1 MKTIFTRS
9 LALLLTLVMLLTM
22 LPVSALGEEMTEND
36 VEDVIETV
44 LEMTD
49 DEMAEAIVNEEAPF
63 TGEVV
68 PPIEETTDSDN
79 ETNLLT
85 EEEES
90 PELPSDDPDN
100 DGSMQEDE
108 PNETEFSSVEDSEDE
123 SFPDETDEET
133 VSPTDAPHESEEEP
147 AAESQEE
154 PAYSSLEEE
163 VDALYDG
170 SFIKYAIYNFG
181 HAYITTK
188 SSETK
193 VYETS
198 ALENSEVICTIAE
211 KGSILLGFE
220 YAERWDNRSVLV
232 WFLNDAY
239 EAFSGYVAESDLE
252 KYTMEDADAAAW
264 MNVLPSAYLST
275 TDGQFPVFAVP
286 FLVPASEEEVPV
298 TEPVTQEETEEPVV
312 EQEVLE
318 EPVEDDPV
326 TSDTQDEEPE
336 EVDPYEPE
344 VTIGTFLSVTTDTR
358 VFSDMDGTV
367 SEDNNGDLYMGVFV
381 KDAIVQVASIRVDH
395 SDRQW
400 YEVAYLYGD
409 DFADGTM
416 KWVEIGTAYVLPEE
430 TTLTEADDFTV
441 TDIAL
446 PFAPKSSGKRMML
459 KAAGASAM
467 NGFTLK
473 SINGAI
479 PPLYAGQTGVYGSSG
494 RDSDYRQIAS
504 VSGHGVVYATPH
516 YLDGY
521 TVYCLEH
528 NLPGPGEG
536 SGSSQQPKGP
546 YVIVD
551 IDTYMNTPGNSK
563 VIYSTQTMHAIAW
576 VLRHTYPFMVLD
588 RSDSDNETWS
598 RVAGQFA
605 IRQVIREL
613 EGAQY
618 VRDYWNM
625 DNFYVA
631 SGQAPA
637 VYLEY
642 ARWLASN
649 GIARGRIT
657 GYISMANKSISKVGS
672 NYVGTV
678 TLYTDADLIR
688 IAKSTG
694 SVTGNTG
701 GSDYNYYYL
710 NSGDTITVTSSTNGF
725 SLVAESVN
733 SDAEEASFLVGV
745 PSAAIQKVLIPQYGA
760 PYAMQSLSMWFEQEI
775 QYGSL
780 TVTKLRSGTQ
790 QKLAGAKLQ
799 LYDSSKKA
807 YGNPVTTDANGQAK
821 WTNLPYGT
829 YYVGEVGAPAG
840 YQVNVNQ
847 VQVTIN
853 GNNTASF
860 EDSPIIG
867 SVSFVKK
874 QQGTEI
880 PLIGAQ
886 YELVTKSGSTYKRAV
901 SAVDGSELPVLTTD
915 KNGKATWNN
924 VVEYGSYYVHEVK
937 APEGFLLDNTYHA
950 VSVTE
955 HNKIISADVQDP
967 IIIAKIKIAKTD
979 GLTKEPLAGVEF
991 TITRLSGPAALNG
1004 AGVGEVAA
1012 VIVTDKNGY
1021 AETDWLTWGRFK
1033 VEETKVPAG
1042 YTDSKYSAEIEAY
1055 EDGKT
1060 YTISV
1065 ENIPAA
1071 GYIRLTKTDADSKKP
1086 LKGVQFDIYQGD
1098 KLIST
1103 MTTDASGVALSGALI
1118 KGTYTV
1124 KEHNNP
1130 EGYIGELTTLTA
1142 EVISEKTTDLTAD
1155 NTPIC
1160 GKIKILKRDALTKEA
1175 LAGVV
1180 FTITRMTASPASDD
1194 ADVGKSFTLTTDK
1207 NGMAESGWL
1216 DYGKFKIEETSVPDH
1231 YVNSH
1236 FSTEVE
1242 INENE
1247 KTYVVE
1253 VENEPTQGKIQIA
1266 KTDKFDGK
1274 PISGVVFDIYNGDT
1288 KVGSM
1293 TTNEKGIA
1301 VSGSLPKGNYTVK
1314 EKDNPEGYVS
1324 DLVSID
1330 CTVKPDE
1337 TTSLSADNT
1346 PIQFRIQV
1354 VKTDGLTKTPLPG
1367 AVFTITR
1374 ISGLPSHNGEGD
1386 GTVVA
1391 TLTTDAK
1398 GEAVSDLLT
1407 WGKYEV
1413 KETTVP
1419 AHYVDQAF
1427 TTTVTGSENN
1437 KTYTV
1442 TCENEPTKGKI
1453 QLTKTDKLD
1462 GQPIAGVI
1470 FDIYQ
1475 GNKKVGSMKTNEKG
1489 VAVSDPLPKGKY
1501 TVNEQAN
1508 PEGYTADLISMDCE
1522 VKSDEVTKLTADNT
1536 PIRFKVKIIKTDG
1549 LTKQPLAG
1557 AVFTITRTSGLPSHN
1572 GSGDGEVVAT
1582 LTTDAKGEA
1591 TSELL
1596 TWGTYEVKETEYPAH
1611 YVKNPFSVTVTGTE
1625 NDKVYEVKAENEPT
1639 KGKIQITK
1647 TDKLDGQPIAGV
1659 VFEIFQGTQK
1669 VGSMTTDEKGV
1680 SISDPLPK
1688 GKYTVKE
1695 KDNPEGYIA
1704 DLVSLDCEVFSD
1716 ETTKL
1721 TADNMPIQFRVKIQK
1736 TDGLTKKPLAGA
1748 VFTITRISGLPSHNG
1763 ADNGKVVATLTTDA
1777 KGEAVSDLLTW
1788 GQYEV
1793 TETTV
1798 PEHYVDN
1805 GFTTTVTG
1813 AENNKTY
1820 TITCENEPTK
1830 GWIRLVKTDSLDKHP
1845 ISGVQFDILQDGKTI
1860 STMTTDANGVAVS
1873 EPLHKGLYTVRE
1885 HENPTGYT
1893 AELVSLDCEVFSDQT
1908 TELTASNTPIQ
1919 FRVKIVKNDQLT
1931 KEPLAGAEFTI
1942 TRKTGLPSHDGEEDG
1957 KVAAVLVTDEKGEAT
1972 SELLT
1977 WGEYEVTET
1986 KVPVHFVD
1994 NHFTTTVTGIEDQK
2008 TYTIS
2013 CENEPTKGYIKIV
2026 KTDKLDRTP
2035 IEGVQFDI
2043 YENDEYGSGLA
2054 ATMTTDKNGIAVS
2067 PALRKGKYIVKE
2079 HANPT
2084 GYTTDLAELDC
2095 VVKSDE
2101 TTNLSCTNT
2110 PIQGKIRIIKTDEL
2124 TKEALAGAEFTI
2136 TRVSGLPSH
2145 KGSNDGEVV
2154 AVIVTDANGIAVTPL
2169 LTWGVYHVEET
2180 GVPVHYV
2187 DNHFSADV
2195 TIETED
2201 LLTYDVPCENEPTKG
2216 WIRLKKTDRINGNPI
2231 SGVQFDIF
2239 YNDQYGEGLA
2249 ATMITDENGIAMS
2262 EPIRKGQ
2269 YIVKEHGETAG
2280 YVFEEV
2286 TLNCTVKSDEI
2297 TDLSATNQPVQ
2308 VRLKLYKRDAD
2319 EYAGDPAAIPA
2330 VRGDGVLTGA
2340 VFQVLAGADIL
2351 DRQGN
2356 VIYYKGDFVIESIKT
2371 SGEDASVTTD
2381 ELWPGVYEIVELT
2394 PPVGYQPTDKHTIV
2408 DASSAAQQSKEKVI
2422 TYESVVCN
2430 EILYGCYAFVKF
2442 TGDNEI
2448 HDEAGLIETPE
2459 PGAVFKVY
2467 LKKAGSFDAARVF
2480 EKDTI
2485 TTDEYGKAATKLLP
2499 YGIYT
2504 VQQAKAKEG
2513 YAIKAPF
2520 DIFIRGT
2527 ESPDNPPS
2535 MILNNEAIRYRL
2547 KFIKVDAETG
2557 KTITLA
2563 NTAFKLKDAN
2573 GEYVKQTVHYPR
2585 TQEIDTFKTDADGT
2599 VTLPE
2604 TVRYGL
2610 YFIEEFTAPEGYLI
2624 QTNELAV
2631 FVGDEN
2637 MNQPGEAYLLEF
2649 EIEDAPVMGQIRLE
2663 KTGLQLI
2670 GFKEKED
2677 RYGNTVMQPIYEEKR
2692 LAGATF
2698 EVHASEDIVGKEGTI
2713 WFHADEL
2720 VDTITTTKE
2729 RPDLSKILP
2738 LGRYYL
2744 VEVSAPEG
2752 FTFDDRHYEANL
2764 IYSDNHTPLVE
2775 TVVTAGNTFI
2785 PSEISLKKEKEVL
2798 QLVRDGEL
2806 IKQTI
2811 TEAPGEGFVFG
2822 LYNDTDI
2829 HYEGGTLMADTLVG
2843 VGTTD
2848 KDGSL
2853 TFAGYY
2859 PHGRYYIKELSAP
2872 VGWKINTDKFM
2883 VVLDPHTA
2891 DEDHV
2896 IRATLPET
2904 VHDELIWYPV
2914 TLTKLDITGEKTLPG
2929 ALIEVTNDK
2938 GAVIYRAY
2946 TDQNGQ
2952 IPNIPVTP
2960 GFYHFREVIA
2970 PSGYALNEAVMSF
2983 TVDEQGGITGET
2995 SIRDDYTRILLM
3007 KKDENGLPLAGVE
3020 FSLVKSNGAV
3030 LMRKSSDADGKIVFE
3045 EIPFGEYTITESKAL
3060 AGYQKHEIIIKLSVD
3075 GTFVNKEE
3083 PLETIINYP
3092 IIVTLKK
3099 VDQDNKPLPG
3109 AEYALINEFGEQTMT
3124 AVSDADGML
3133 TFYKVPYGKYTL
3145 KELFAP
3151 EGYLLSKETPEIII
3165 DDAWQNSDLPALTL
3179 TNHLKRLRYI
3189 KVDTSGKY
3197 LPGVEFSLINAS
3209 NGEVV
3214 EVVKSN
3220 ERGEFIFTKFDYGF
3234 WLIRETKTPDGY
3246 CQMKDITFSVDASW
3260 TEPAPLTCINIPN
3273 YYEFVK
3279 TDNEGHPMAGVS
3291 FTLEDRDGHILRD
3304 LVSGDDGIVHVY
3316 DLVPGTYIIREIETW
3331 EGYTVSGE
3339 VIELVIDEHYIIP
3352 DEMYVMVNYP
3362 DIQTGVDQE
3371 ITPMMYA
3378 GGAVLLAG
3386 LILLVFVLLKK
3397 LRGR

>member
-36 VEDVIETV
+36 VEDVTETV

-49 DEMAEAIVNEEAPF
+49 DEMAEAIENEEAPF
-63 TGEVV
+63 TEEVA

-79 ETNLLT
+79 EANLLT
-85 EEEES
+85 EEEEA
-90 PELPSDDPDN
+90 PELPSDDPDSK
-100 DGSMQEDE
+100 GSMQEDE
-108 PNETEFSSVEDSEDE
+108 PNETEISSIEDSEDE
-123 SFPDETDEET
+123 SFPDEPDEET
-133 VSPTDAPHESEEEP
+133 VSPTDAPDESEEEP
-147 AAESQEE
+147 ATESSEE

-163 VDALYDG
+163 VNALYDG

-181 HAYITTK
+181 HVYITTK

-193 VYETS
+193 VYEAS

-220 YAERWDNRSVLV
+220 YAERWDNRSVLA

-286 FLVPASEEEVPV
+286 FLVPASEEEVPE
-298 TEPVTQEETEEPVV
+298 TEPAAQEETEEPVV

-336 EVDPYEPE
+336 EVDPYESE

-358 VFSDMDGTV
+358 VFSDMDETV
-367 SEDNNGDLYMGVFV
+367 SEDNNGDHYMGVFV
-381 KDAIVQVASIRVDH
+381 KDAIVQVASIRGDH

-446 PFAPKSSGKRMML
+446 PYTPKSSGKRMML

-678 TLYTDADLIR
+678 TLYTDTDLIR

-807 YGNPVTTDANGQAK
+807 YGDPVTTDANGQVK

-886 YELVTKSGSTYKRAV
+886 YELVTKSGSTYKRAA
-901 SAVDGSELPVLTTD
+901 SAADGSELPVLTTD

-955 HNKIISADVQDP
+955 HNKIVSADVQDP
-967 IIIAKIKIAKTD
+967 IITAKIKIAKTD

-1042 YTDSKYSAEIEAY
+1042 YTDSRYSTEIEAY

-1098 KLIST
+1098 ELIST
-1103 MTTDASGVALSGALI
+1103 MTTDASGVALSGALV

-1155 NTPIC
+1155 NTPIR

-1216 DYGKFKIEETSVPDH
+1216 DYGKFKIEETSVPEH

-1247 KTYVVE
+1247 KTYAVE
-1253 VENEPTQGKIQIA
+1253 VENEPTQGKIQIT
-1266 KTDKFDGK
+1266 KTDKLDGK

-1301 VSGSLPKGNYTVK
+1301 VSGSLPKGN
-1314 EKDNPEGYVS
+1314 
-1324 DLVSID
+1324 
-1330 CTVKPDE
+1330 
-1337 TTSLSADNT
+1337 
-1346 PIQFRIQV
+1346 
-1354 VKTDGLTKTPLPG
+1354 
-1367 AVFTITR
+1367 
-1374 ISGLPSHNGEGD
+1374 
-1386 GTVVA
+1386 
-1391 TLTTDAK
+1391 
-1398 GEAVSDLLT
+1398 
-1407 WGKYEV
+1407 
-1413 KETTVP
+1413 
-1419 AHYVDQAF
+1419 
-1427 TTTVTGSENN
+1427 
-1437 KTYTV
+1437 
-1442 TCENEPTKGKI
+1442 
-1453 QLTKTDKLD
+1453 
-1462 GQPIAGVI
+1462 
-1470 FDIYQ
+1470 
-1475 GNKKVGSMKTNEKG
+1475 
-1489 VAVSDPLPKGKY
+1489 
-1501 TVNEQAN
+1501 
-1508 PEGYTADLISMDCE
+1508 
-1522 VKSDEVTKLTADNT
+1522 
-1536 PIRFKVKIIKTDG
+1536 
-1549 LTKQPLAG
+1549 
-1557 AVFTITRTSGLPSHN
+1557 
-1572 GSGDGEVVAT
+1572 
-1582 LTTDAKGEA
+1582 
-1591 TSELL
+1591 
-1596 TWGTYEVKETEYPAH
+1596 
-1611 YVKNPFSVTVTGTE
+1611 
-1625 NDKVYEVKAENEPT
+1625 
-1639 KGKIQITK
+1639 
-1647 TDKLDGQPIAGV
+1647 
-1659 VFEIFQGTQK
+1659 
-1669 VGSMTTDEKGV
+1669 
-1680 SISDPLPK
+1680 
-1688 GKYTVKE
+1688 YTVKE

-1763 ADNGKVVATLTTDA
+1763 AGNGKVVATLTTDA
-1777 KGEAVSDLLTW
+1777 KGVAVSDLLTW

-1830 GWIRLVKTDSLDKHP
+1830 GWIRLAKTDSLDKHP
-1845 ISGVQFDILQDGKTI
+1845 ISGVQFDILQDGKII

-1919 FRVKIVKNDQLT
+1919 FRVKIVKTDQLT

-1957 KVAAVLVTDEKGEAT
+1957 KVVAVLVTDEKGEAT

-1977 WGEYEVTET
+1977 WGKYEVTET

-1994 NHFTTTVTGIEDQK
+1994 NHFTTTATGSEDQK

-2054 ATMTTDKNGIAVS
+2054 ATMTTDKNGVAVS
-2067 PALRKGKYIVKE
+2067 PALRKGKYILKE

-2084 GYTTDLAELDC
+2084 GYTTDLAEIDC

-2356 VIYYKGDFVIESIKT
+2356 VIYHKGDLVIESIKT

-2504 VQQAKAKEG
+2504 VQQTRAKEG

-2624 QTNELAV
+2624 QTNEVAV

-2713 WFHADEL
+2713 WYHADEL

-2729 RPDLSKILP
+2729 GPDLSKTLP

-2764 IYSDNHTPLVE
+2764 IYSDDHTPLVE

-2829 HYEGGTLMADTLVG
+2829 RYEGGTLMADTLVG

-2938 GAVIYRAY
+2938 GEVIYRAY

-2960 GFYHFREVIA
+2960 GSYHFREVIA

-3060 AGYQKHEIIIKLSVD
+3060 AGYQKHEISIKLSID
-3075 GTFVNKEE
+3075 GTYVNKEE

-3092 IIVTLKK
+3092 IIVKLKK

-3209 NGEVV
+3209 NGEVD

-3291 FTLEDRDGHILRD
+3291 FTLEDCDGHILRD

-3386 LILLVFVLLKK
+3386 LILLIFILLKK

>member
-133 VSPTDAPHESEEEP
+133 VSPTDAPDESEEEP

-967 IIIAKIKIAKTD
+967 IITAKIKIAKTD

-1155 NTPIC
+1155 NTPIR

-1216 DYGKFKIEETSVPDH
+1216 DYGKFKIEETSVPEH

-1247 KTYVVE
+1247 KTYAVE
-1253 VENEPTQGKIQIA
+1253 VENEPTQGKIQIT
-1266 KTDKFDGK
+1266 KTDKLDGK

-1301 VSGSLPKGNYTVK
+1301 VSGSLPKGN
-1314 EKDNPEGYVS
+1314 
-1324 DLVSID
+1324 
-1330 CTVKPDE
+1330 
-1337 TTSLSADNT
+1337 
-1346 PIQFRIQV
+1346 
-1354 VKTDGLTKTPLPG
+1354 
-1367 AVFTITR
+1367 
-1374 ISGLPSHNGEGD
+1374 
-1386 GTVVA
+1386 
-1391 TLTTDAK
+1391 
-1398 GEAVSDLLT
+1398 
-1407 WGKYEV
+1407 
-1413 KETTVP
+1413 
-1419 AHYVDQAF
+1419 
-1427 TTTVTGSENN
+1427 
-1437 KTYTV
+1437 
-1442 TCENEPTKGKI
+1442 
-1453 QLTKTDKLD
+1453 
-1462 GQPIAGVI
+1462 
-1470 FDIYQ
+1470 
-1475 GNKKVGSMKTNEKG
+1475 
-1489 VAVSDPLPKGKY
+1489 
-1501 TVNEQAN
+1501 
-1508 PEGYTADLISMDCE
+1508 
-1522 VKSDEVTKLTADNT
+1522 
-1536 PIRFKVKIIKTDG
+1536 
-1549 LTKQPLAG
+1549 
-1557 AVFTITRTSGLPSHN
+1557 
-1572 GSGDGEVVAT
+1572 
-1582 LTTDAKGEA
+1582 
-1591 TSELL
+1591 
-1596 TWGTYEVKETEYPAH
+1596 
-1611 YVKNPFSVTVTGTE
+1611 
-1625 NDKVYEVKAENEPT
+1625 
-1639 KGKIQITK
+1639 
-1647 TDKLDGQPIAGV
+1647 
-1659 VFEIFQGTQK
+1659 
-1669 VGSMTTDEKGV
+1669 
-1680 SISDPLPK
+1680 
-1688 GKYTVKE
+1688 YTVKE

-1763 ADNGKVVATLTTDA
+1763 AGNGKVVATLTTDA
-1777 KGEAVSDLLTW
+1777 KGVAVSDLLTW

-1830 GWIRLVKTDSLDKHP
+1830 GWIRLAKTDSLDKHP
-1845 ISGVQFDILQDGKTI
+1845 ISGVQFDILQDGKII

-1919 FRVKIVKNDQLT
+1919 FRVKIVKTDQLT

-1977 WGEYEVTET
+1977 WGKYEVTET

-1994 NHFTTTVTGIEDQK
+1994 NHFTTTVTGSEDQK

-2054 ATMTTDKNGIAVS
+2054 ATMTTDKNGVAVS
-2067 PALRKGKYIVKE
+2067 PALCKGKYILKE

-2084 GYTTDLAELDC
+2084 GYTTDLAEIDC

-2356 VIYYKGDFVIESIKT
+2356 VIYHKGDLVVERIKT

-2504 VQQAKAKEG
+2504 VQQTRAKEG

-2624 QTNELAV
+2624 QTNEVAV

-2713 WFHADEL
+2713 WYHADEL

-2729 RPDLSKILP
+2729 GPDLSKTLP

-2764 IYSDNHTPLVE
+2764 IYSDDHTPLVE

-2829 HYEGGTLMADTLVG
+2829 RYEGGTLMADTLVG

-2938 GAVIYRAY
+2938 GEVIYRAY

-2960 GFYHFREVIA
+2960 GSYHFREVIA

-3060 AGYQKHEIIIKLSVD
+3060 AGYQKHEISIKLSID
-3075 GTFVNKEE
+3075 GTYVNKEE

-3092 IIVTLKK
+3092 IIAKLKK

-3209 NGEVV
+3209 NGEVD

-3291 FTLEDRDGHILRD
+3291 FTLEDCDGHILRD

-3386 LILLVFVLLKK
+3386 LILLIFILLKK

>member
-36 VEDVIETV
+36 VEDVTETV

-49 DEMAEAIVNEEAPF
+49 DEMAEAIENEEAPF
-63 TGEVV
+63 TEEVA

-79 ETNLLT
+79 EANLLT
-85 EEEES
+85 EEEEA
-90 PELPSDDPDN
+90 PELPSDDPDSK
-100 DGSMQEDE
+100 GSMQEDE
-108 PNETEFSSVEDSEDE
+108 PNETEISSIEDSEDE
-123 SFPDETDEET
+123 SFPDEPDEET
-133 VSPTDAPHESEEEP
+133 VSPTDAPDESEEEP
-147 AAESQEE
+147 ATESPEE

-163 VDALYDG
+163 VNALYDG

-181 HAYITTK
+181 HVYITTK

-193 VYETS
+193 IYETS

-220 YAERWDNRSVLV
+220 YAERWGNRSVLV

-239 EAFSGYVAESDLE
+239 EAFSGYVLESDLE
-252 KYTMEDADAAAW
+252 KETMEDADAAAW

-286 FLVPASEEEVPV
+286 FLVPASEEEVPEA
-298 TEPVTQEETEEPVV
+298 EPATQEEAEEPVV

-318 EPVEDDPV
+318 EPIEDDPV
-326 TSDTQDEEPE
+326 TSDAQNEEPE

-358 VFSDMDGTV
+358 VFSDMDETV

-400 YEVAYLYGD
+400 FEIAYLYGN

-733 SDAEEASFLVGV
+733 SDAEEAFFLVGV

-807 YGNPVTTDANGQAK
+807 YGDPVTTDANGQVK

-901 SAVDGSELPVLTTD
+901 SAADGSELPVLTTD

-955 HNKIISADVQDP
+955 HNKIVSADVQDP
-967 IIIAKIKIAKTD
+967 IITAKIKIAKTD

-1042 YTDSKYSAEIEAY
+1042 YTDSRYSTEIEAY

-1103 MTTDASGVALSGALI
+1103 MTTDASGVALSGALV

-1142 EVISEKTTDLTAD
+1142 EVISEKTTDLTAS
-1155 NTPIC
+1155 NTPIR

-1180 FTITRMTASPASDD
+1180 FTITRVTASPASDG

-1207 NGMAESGWL
+1207 NGLAESGWL
-1216 DYGKFKIEETSVPDH
+1216 DYGKFKIEETSVPEH

-1247 KTYVVE
+1247 KTYAVE
-1253 VENEPTQGKIQIA
+1253 VENEPTQGKIQIT
-1266 KTDKFDGK
+1266 KTDKLDGK

-1301 VSGSLPKGNYTVK
+1301 VSGSLPKGN
-1314 EKDNPEGYVS
+1314 
-1324 DLVSID
+1324 
-1330 CTVKPDE
+1330 
-1337 TTSLSADNT
+1337 
-1346 PIQFRIQV
+1346 
-1354 VKTDGLTKTPLPG
+1354 
-1367 AVFTITR
+1367 
-1374 ISGLPSHNGEGD
+1374 
-1386 GTVVA
+1386 
-1391 TLTTDAK
+1391 
-1398 GEAVSDLLT
+1398 
-1407 WGKYEV
+1407 
-1413 KETTVP
+1413 
-1419 AHYVDQAF
+1419 
-1427 TTTVTGSENN
+1427 
-1437 KTYTV
+1437 
-1442 TCENEPTKGKI
+1442 
-1453 QLTKTDKLD
+1453 
-1462 GQPIAGVI
+1462 
-1470 FDIYQ
+1470 
-1475 GNKKVGSMKTNEKG
+1475 
-1489 VAVSDPLPKGKY
+1489 
-1501 TVNEQAN
+1501 
-1508 PEGYTADLISMDCE
+1508 
-1522 VKSDEVTKLTADNT
+1522 
-1536 PIRFKVKIIKTDG
+1536 
-1549 LTKQPLAG
+1549 
-1557 AVFTITRTSGLPSHN
+1557 
-1572 GSGDGEVVAT
+1572 
-1582 LTTDAKGEA
+1582 
-1591 TSELL
+1591 
-1596 TWGTYEVKETEYPAH
+1596 
-1611 YVKNPFSVTVTGTE
+1611 
-1625 NDKVYEVKAENEPT
+1625 
-1639 KGKIQITK
+1639 
-1647 TDKLDGQPIAGV
+1647 
-1659 VFEIFQGTQK
+1659 
-1669 VGSMTTDEKGV
+1669 
-1680 SISDPLPK
+1680 
-1688 GKYTVKE
+1688 YTVKE

-1763 ADNGKVVATLTTDA
+1763 AGNGKVVATLITDA
-1777 KGEAVSDLLTW
+1777 KGVAVSDLLTW

-1830 GWIRLVKTDSLDKHP
+1830 GWIRLAKTDSLDKHP
-1845 ISGVQFDILQDGKTI
+1845 ISGVQFDILQDGKII

-1919 FRVKIVKNDQLT
+1919 FRVKIVKTDQLT

-1942 TRKTGLPSHDGEEDG
+1942 TRKIGLPSHDGEEDG

-1994 NHFTTTVTGIEDQK
+1994 NHFTTTVTGSEDQK

-2054 ATMTTDKNGIAVS
+2054 ATITTDKNGVAVS

-2356 VIYYKGDFVIESIKT
+2356 VIYHKGDLVIESIKT

-2408 DASSAAQQSKEKVI
+2408 DASSAVQQSKEKVI

-2504 VQQAKAKEG
+2504 VQQTRAKEG

-2624 QTNELAV
+2624 QTNEVAV

-2677 RYGNTVMQPIYEEKR
+2677 RYGNTVMQPIYEEKW

-2698 EVHASEDIVGKEGTI
+2698 EVHASEDIVGKEGTT
-2713 WFHADEL
+2713 WYHTDEL
-2720 VDTITTTKE
+2720 VDTITTT
-2729 RPDLSKILP
+2729 RDGPDLSKALP

-2764 IYSDNHTPLVE
+2764 IYSDDHTPLVE

-2829 HYEGGTLMADTLVG
+2829 RYEGGTLMADTLVG

-2883 VVLDPHTA
+2883 VVLDPHTT

-2938 GAVIYRAY
+2938 GEVIYRAY

-2960 GFYHFREVIA
+2960 GSYHFREVIA

-3060 AGYQKHEIIIKLSVD
+3060 AGYQKHEISIKLSID
-3075 GTFVNKEE
+3075 GTYVNKEE

-3092 IIVTLKK
+3092 IIVKLKK

-3246 CQMKDITFSVDASW
+3246 CQMKDITLSVDASW